1 MNRNKETHSL
11 IKPGDHLVVLYNEE
25 KEVIDAVVSYLSSA
39 IQRNDKCV
47 YITGDADTNLL
58 KKELSYYHNVDILVS
73 NNQLMFWDKKDSY
86 SKDGSFD
93 PDLMVDTLNKLAE
106 EAVSEGFNGLAITG
120 EISWVLNIEQGFEKI
135 IEYEWKINEYVFTNS
150 RISALCR
157 YNTSKFTDEMIIS
170 IIELHPFIVLNGRV
184 HENPFYIPSKGYL
197 SNNVRKY
204 QVDEMLKNIVKF
216 ENSKSEFNILLNA
229 KNQEIKDNQ
238 EKINNEML
246 RAMISLL
253 EFHDSYTK
261 DHSAKVADLAMKLG
275 NELGLSDFDCKKLFY
290 AAQVHDIGKIVLPK
304 TILNK
309 KEPLTYDEIE
319 LIKQHPITAY
329 ETLIKLESL
338 KEIATIVRH
347 HHERY
352 DGKGYPDFLIGDD
365 IPLASRI
372 ISVVDSFD
380 AMTNK
385 RPYRD
390 AMTKKAA
397 LKELIDCKYTQFD
410 SKIVEAFLRIV

>member
-1 MNRNKETHSL
+1 MNGKKETHSL

-25 KEVIDAVVSYLSSA
+25 KEVIDAVVSYISAA
-39 IQRNDKCV
+39 IQRNDRCI

-58 KKELSYYHNVDILVS
+58 KEELSLHHNVDGLIS
-73 NNQLMFWDKKDSY
+73 CNQLLFWDKEDSY
-86 SKDGSFD
+86 SKDGSFE
-93 PDLMVDTLNKLAE
+93 PDLMVDTLNKLAKD
-106 EAVSEGFNGLAITG
+106 AVSEGFNGLAITG
-120 EISWVLNIEQGFEKI
+120 EISWVLNIEHGFEKI

-157 YNTSKFTDEMIIS
+157 YNINKFTDEMIIN
-170 IIELHPFIVLNGRV
+170 IIEVHPFIVLKGRV
-184 HENPFYIPSKGYL
+184 HENPFYIPSEGYL
-197 SNNVRKY
+197 SNNVRKF

-216 ENSKSEFNILLNA
+216 ENSKSEFNTLLNA
-229 KNQEIKDNQ
+229 KTQEIKDIQ
-238 EKINNEML
+238 ERINSEML

-253 EFHDSYTK
+253 EFHDPYTK
-261 DHSAKVADLAMKLG
+261 DHSTDVAALAMKLG
-275 NELGLSDFDCKKLFY
+275 NELGLPEFDCRKLFY
-290 AAQVHDIGKIVLPK
+290 AALVHDIGKIVLPK
-304 TILNK
+304 TVLNK
-309 KEPLTYDEIE
+309 KEPLEYDEIG

-338 KEIATIVRH
+338 KEIALIVRH

-352 DGKGYPDFLIGDD
+352 DGRGYPDFLIGDD
-365 IPLASRI
+365 IPLSSRI

-390 AMTKKAA
+390 ALTKEVAIM
-397 LKELIDCKYTQFD
+397 ELIDGKNTQFD
-410 SKIVEAFLRIV
+410 SKIVDAFLRIV